1 MSIFE
6 NDTNRSTTT
15 SSFGVSKR
23 ESHNADPFYKRFP
36 PIQQDKKTEPSTPV
50 TVDKFFI
57 GDSSKMTEI
66 NANSTALIVTSP
78 PYFAGKEYEL
88 DLSKEGIPTTYIEY
102 LKMLKNVF
110 TECWRI
116 LEPGG
121 RIAVNV
127 ANLGRKPY
135 RSLSADITRILQ
147 EDIGFLL
154 RGEIVWIKAEGASG
168 SCAWGSFQSASNPVL
183 RDVTERVIVASKLRF
198 DRSLSKKQRASRGL
212 PCVDTIQKED
222 FLSWTIDTWRFQPES
237 AKKIGHPAPFPL
249 ELPKRLIQLYSYE
262 DDLIVDPFCG
272 AGTTALAAK
281 ESGRHYV
288 GYDLVPEYVELAKQR
303 LQDN

>member
-6 NDTNRSTTT
+6 NDAKRSTTT
-15 SSFGVSKR
+15 STFGVSKR
-23 ESHNADPFYKRFP
+23 ESHNSDPFYKRFP
-36 PIQQDKKTEPSTPV
+36 PLQQDKKTEPSTPV
-50 TVDKFFI
+50 TVDQLYV
-57 GDSSKMTEI
+57 GDSSNMGEI
-66 NANSTALIVTSP
+66 NANSTALVVTSP
-78 PYFAGKEYEL
+78 PYFVGKEYEV
-88 DLSKEGIPTTYIEY
+88 DIEKEGIPASYIEY
-102 LKMLKNVF
+102 LQMLRSVF

-121 RIAVNV
+121 RIAINI

-154 RGEIVWIKAEGASG
+154 RGEIIWIKAEGASG

-198 DRSLSKKQRASRGL
+198 DRSLTKKQRAARGL
-212 PCVDTIQKED
+212 PHIDSIKKDD
-222 FLSWTIDTWRFQPES
+222 FLSWTIDTWRFRPES

-249 ELPKRLIQLYSYE
+249 ELPKRLIELYSYE

-272 AGTTALAAK
+272 SGTTAVAAK
-281 ESGRHYV
+281 SANRHYV
-288 GYDLVPEYVELAKQR
+288 GYDLDPEYISLAKKR
-303 LQDN
+303 LEDT

>member
-1 MSIFE
+1 M
-6 NDTNRSTTT
+6 D
-15 SSFGVSKR
+15 
-23 ESHNADPFYKRFP
+23 
-36 PIQQDKKTEPSTPV
+36 
-50 TVDKFFI
+50 
-57 GDSSKMTEI
+57 EI

-78 PYFAGKEYEL
+78 PYFAGKEYEIDL
-88 DLSKEGIPTTYIEY
+88 DKDGIPESYIEY
-102 LKMLKNVF
+102 LQMLRSVF

-121 RIAVNV
+121 RIAINV

-154 RGEIVWIKAEGASG
+154 RGEIIWIKAEGASG

-198 DRSLSKKQRASRGL
+198 DRSLTKKQRETRGL
-212 PCVDTIQKED
+212 PHVDSIQKED
-222 FLSWTIDTWRFQPES
+222 FLAWTIDTWRFQPES

-249 ELPKRLIQLYSYE
+249 ELPNRLIQLYSYE
-262 DDLIVDPFCG
+262 GDLVVDPFCG
-272 AGTTALAAK
+272 AGTTALAAR
-281 ESGRHYV
+281 EAGRHYV
-288 GYDLVPEYVELAKQR
+288 GYDLNPEYISLAQQR
-303 LQDN
+303 LQDC